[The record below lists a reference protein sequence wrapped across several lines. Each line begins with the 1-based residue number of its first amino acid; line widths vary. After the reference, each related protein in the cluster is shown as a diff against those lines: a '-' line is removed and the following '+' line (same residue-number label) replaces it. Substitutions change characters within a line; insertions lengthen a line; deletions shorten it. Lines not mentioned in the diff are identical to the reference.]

1 MTLGKERGQAHL
13 PDLEIFILEFHLIN
27 LKAQTDIQP
36 KIVKNYFLHSSLFA
50 HHFFTAFYYSPFTIY
65 DLPILDPFTFKLL
78 ISLAIVVI
86 ATIHGFGAAWL
97 AIWMLFHPY
106 QPVKLFGV
114 TIWPQGMI
122 PRHREK
128 LAQSIGNAVGN
139 ELVSQETVFDAL
151 FETSFF
157 QSKVE
162 DFVGTYTSEL
172 LAKVYPSFIDALP
185 SQARAPVLD
194 TISALQYRLAE
205 YIAAMLKNEETQA
218 AIATFGDRQVDELL
232 ARRVGDTLSEDAFEQ
247 ISHFVQ
253 TRFEHLANAEGLE
266 QKITGFVSGRLDD
279 LARSNA
285 TLAETFTPETVAFIK
300 ERIDSQVPPIVHH
313 LADIATSQNTR
324 KQIGALIKREVD
336 DYYEQLS
343 LIKKIFI
350 SRERIHREVDEL
362 VNKTLPNRIEE
373 YLRGPAFEQE
383 AEAFLNA
390 TIDNV
395 LARPLSV
402 LVGQIESEKFDS
414 IKREISNRLLELL
427 KSEELSASVSSYVRE
442 AIERFRPQTLG
453 AALQHVDPDT
463 VETAR
468 RFLTRSLIGLLSR
481 EDTARTINAILSSQ
495 IERLLVAP
503 IGRLGDHVSRPS
515 LERASKALVE
525 RITQAARERLPTAIA
540 EFDVG
545 GVVRRK
551 VSDYPIEKLEELV
564 LSVAKH
570 HLKTIELFGA
580 VIGFFIGVG
589 QAIYFWLTYNPGQ

>member
-1 MTLGKERGQAHL
+1 M
-13 PDLEIFILEFHLIN
+13 
-27 LKAQTDIQP
+27 
-36 KIVKNYFLHSSLFA
+36 
-50 HHFFTAFYYSPFTIY
+50 
-65 DLPILDPFTFKLL
+65 DPFTFKLL
-78 ISLAIVVI
+78 ISIAIVVI

-106 QPVKLFGV
+106 QPVKLFGLTV
-114 TIWPQGMI
+114 WPQGMI

-128 LAQSIGNAVGN
+128 LAESIGNAVGN
-139 ELVSQETVFDAL
+139 ELVSQQTVFDAL

-157 QSKVE
+157 HSKVE
-162 DFVGTYTSEL
+162 DFVGNYTNDL

-185 SQARAPVLD
+185 SQARAPILD

-205 YIAAMLKNEETQA
+205 YIAAMLKSEETTE
-218 AIATFGDRQVDELL
+218 AISAFVDRQIDELL
-232 ARRVGDTLSEDAFEQ
+232 ARRVGDTLSEDQFNKILQ
-247 ISHFVQ
+247 FVQ
-253 TRFEHLANAEGLE
+253 ERFARLANQAGLE
-266 QKITGFVSGRLDD
+266 EKIGNFVSGRLDD

-285 TLAETFTPETVAFIK
+285 TLAETFTPETIAFIK

-324 KQIGALIKREVD
+324 KQIGALIKLEVD
-336 DYYEQLS
+336 EYYEQLS

-362 VNKTLPNRIEE
+362 VNKTLPRRIEE

-395 LARPLSV
+395 LARPIAT
-402 LVGQIESEKFDS
+402 LVGQIESDKFDS
-414 IKREISNRLLELL
+414 IKQQITSRILEMA
-427 KSEELSASVSSYVRE
+427 KSEELSVSVSTYVRE
-442 AIERFRPQTLG
+442 ALERFRPQTLG
-453 AALQHVDPDT
+453 AALQQIDPDSIQR
-463 VETAR
+463 AKQ
-468 RFLTRSLIGLLSR
+468 FLTRSLIGLLSR
-481 EDTARTINAILSSQ
+481 DDTARTINLILSSQ

-503 IGRLGDHVSRPS
+503 IGRLGDHVSRHS
-515 LERASKALVE
+515 MERASKALVE
-525 RITQAARERLPTAIA
+525 RITFAARERLPTAIA

-545 GVVRRK
+545 GLVRKK
-551 VSDYPIEKLEELV
+551 VSDYPVEKLEALV

-570 HLKTIELFGA
+570 HLKTIEIFGA
-580 VIGFFIGVG
+580 VIGFFIGVA

>member
-1 MTLGKERGQAHL
+1 
-13 PDLEIFILEFHLIN
+13 
-27 LKAQTDIQP
+27 
-36 KIVKNYFLHSSLFA
+36 
-50 HHFFTAFYYSPFTIY
+50 
-65 DLPILDPFTFKLL
+65 
-78 ISLAIVVI
+78 
-86 ATIHGFGAAWL
+86 
-97 AIWMLFHPY
+97 MLFHPY
-106 QPVKLFGV
+106 KPVKLFGLTV
-114 TIWPQGMI
+114 WPQGMI

-128 LAQSIGNAVGN
+128 LAESIGSAVGN

-157 QSKVE
+157 HSKVE
-162 DFVGTYTSEL
+162 DFVGNYTNDL

-185 SQARAPVLD
+185 SQARAPILD

-205 YIAAMLKNEETQA
+205 YIAAMLKSEETTE
-218 AIATFGDRQVDELL
+218 AIAGFVDRQIDELL
-232 ARRVGDTLSEDAFEQ
+232 TRRVGDTLSEDQFNKILEFIQ
-247 ISHFVQ
+247 E
-253 TRFEHLANAEGLE
+253 RFERLVNEEGVE
-266 QKITGFVSGRLDD
+266 QKIGNFVSGRLDD
-279 LARSNA
+279 LARSNE
-285 TLAETFTPETVAFIK
+285 TLAATFTPETIAFIK

-362 VNKTLPNRIEE
+362 VNKTLPRRIEE

-395 LARPLSV
+395 LARPLNV
-402 LVGQIESEKFDS
+402 LVGQIESDKFDS
-414 IKREISNRLLELL
+414 IKQEITSRVLELA
-427 KSEELSASVSSYVRE
+427 KSEELSASVSTYVRE

-453 AALQHVDPDT
+453 SALQHIDP
-463 VETAR
+463 ESIQRAKQ
-468 RFLTRSLIGLLSR
+468 FLTKSLLGLLSR
-481 EDTARTINAILSSQ
+481 DDTARTINLILSSQ

-503 IGRLGDHVSRPS
+503 IGRLGDHVSRHS
-515 LERASKALVE
+515 MVRASKALVV
-525 RITQAARERLPTAIA
+525 RITAAARERLPTAIA

-545 GVVRRK
+545 GLVRKK
-551 VSDYPIEKLEELV
+551 VSDYPIEKLEALV

-589 QAIYFWLTYNPGQ
+589 QVIYFWLTYTPGR